1 MSFCVIILLTFIFCY
16 ARILMAVRHQ
26 ANVMVVKRMTM
37 RPVRVQRVVWNHTC
51 CCSARDRW
59 IRSILLCW
67 CLDLVSRP
75 LLGGLVLVFGLGLA
89 KWSCLHRCSFI
100 MHSVVKW
107 LKIIFLYV
115 LLSAFARVTMVAVH
129 LPLKFLHYSL
139 WFASRVL
146 PSYTVVV
153 VKSN

>member
-1 MSFCVIILLTFIFCY
+1 M
-16 ARILMAVRHQ
+16 
-26 ANVMVVKRMTM
+26 
-37 RPVRVQRVVWNHTC
+37 
-51 CCSARDRW
+51 
-59 IRSILLCW
+59 CW

-107 LKIIFLYV
+107 LKLIFLYV
-115 LLSAFARVTMVAVH
+115 LLSAFARVTMVAIH